1 MGTTKEKQVIS
12 QLLRDAILELC
23 SKHSVYGGS
32 VEVDGIICISGYN
45 EGQELVVKV
54 HETLPPEGN
63 TVMMTPASS
72 INNTSSDTLWSR
84 KKIKQENGGVPLNF
98 SDHSIDRVFVDY
110 NNDYA
115 PRKHPLSDNEDG
127 SETLDMSMSSRHL
140 SRSSPVYDNSKQT
153 VDEAIQKAL
162 LSNKTASLPGTFHFP
177 KRMPIKNE
185 RWSPGQPLPTV
196 PECKACVCTFE
207 TFELLSDHNEAVH
220 SVFTC
225 QCCYKTFTSRSNLE
239 RHSRLHTGHRPYVC
253 HICDKAFS
261 RKDHLSNHATKHAF
275 KCGTCSKRFVDRK
288 TLATHFTYDHN
299 VVMACV
305 CEYCNKGFSSTES
318 YEEHVKAHPQFHAAA
333 SASYSAASQPKKRLF
348 TKKLQC
354 TQCSFTTTAKI
365 QLMKHMLVHAE
376 NTRCYTCL
384 SCASM
389 FTDPL
394 EYDEHLF
401 AHCNEMN
408 IFECCICRQIA
419 STLDNLKRH
428 ELTHLATD
436 TVSYQLAN
444 PSQTEQHEDSRG
456 TGELS
461 HSSSTAAAFHAATNR
476 CAVCSLQF
484 LSYHDLCQHMCEL
497 HHYPSMHQP
506 SSSTKALS
514 MDKTS
519 LTVNSRESAASSL
532 LKMEMDGI
540 ENSSDIEIV
549 QPESPDDYPKSC
561 DAGFSSEFVITDNPT
576 PVIETS
582 AHNSCNF
589 EIKMQPLRSLLS
601 RSSAVATA
609 LATPPA
615 RPAERHR
622 RKGSPEKAVD
632 MSLQFV
638 DIQDIMD
645 DASDGFVTSPVS
657 STPKRKTA
665 EESVSGPG
673 SVPGSGVS
681 PGIGPVTGVS
691 PGIGPVTG
699 ASPAGSSSSTCSR
712 LTVDIPPGP
721 QTCSICELVSD
732 SFQDLENHCML
743 EHNRSP
749 CMFCAKTFAQK
760 ANRDRH
766 ICLHTGDKPYAC
778 PECGEKF
785 ARGDKLKNHRIR
797 THNTPYPSPAGVKK
811 ESTAGAKD
819 LTLRASPSADQ
830 DNAGGSTS
838 LSTNQDNGD
847 ATPLSVVYQWP
858 KPLNDPTV
866 NHQSGSSSIVVC
878 TGEWTMVNE
887 EQDEL
892 GTETEECRLELDAKR
907 CSPVTSETATP
918 ECHP

>member
-1 MGTTKEKQVIS
+1 MIS
-12 QLLRDAILELC
+12 QLLRDAILQLC
-23 SKHSVYGGS
+23 SKHSLYGGS

-110 NNDYA
+110 NDYA
-115 PRKHPLSDNEDG
+115 SRKRPLSDNED

-140 SRSSPVYDNSKQT
+140 SRSSPVCDGSKQT

-162 LSNKTASLPGTFHFP
+162 LSNKMASLPGTSFHFP

-196 PECKACVCTFE
+196 PECKACAYTFD

-275 KCGTCSKRFVDRK
+275 KCGTCSKRFVDKK

-333 SASYSAASQPKKRLF
+333 SASCNATAQPKKRLF

-354 TQCSFTTTAKI
+354 TRCSFTTTAKI
-365 QLMKHMLVHAE
+365 QLMKHMLVHAD

-384 SCASM
+384 SCANM

-436 TVSYQLAN
+436 AVSYQLAN
-444 PSQTEQHEDSRG
+444 PSQTEHQEDTRE
-456 TGELS
+456 TGELRDS
-461 HSSSTAAAFHAATNR
+461 ASTAAAFHAAANR

-497 HHYPSMHQP
+497 HHYPSMQQS

-519 LTVNSRESAASSL
+519 LTMNSRESAASSL
-532 LKMEMDGI
+532 LKMEMAGI

-561 DAGFSSEFVITDNPT
+561 DAGFNSEFVITDNPT

-582 AHNSCNF
+582 AHNSCNY
-589 EIKMQPLRSLLS
+589 EIKMQPLRSLLC
-601 RSSAVATA
+601 RSTAVATA
-609 LATPPA
+609 LATPPTK
-615 RPAERHR
+615 PAERHR

-638 DIQDIMD
+638 DIHDIMD
-645 DASDGFVTSPVS
+645 DASDGFVDSPVS
-657 STPKRKTA
+657 STPRRKMA
-665 EESVSGPG
+665 EECGVS
-673 SVPGSGVS
+673 PGSGVS
-681 PGIGPVTGVS
+681 P
-691 PGIGPVTG
+691 
-699 ASPAGSSSSTCSR
+699 AGSSSGSCSR

-721 QTCSICELVSD
+721 QTCSICELVSE
-732 SFQDLENHCML
+732 SFLDLENHCML

-797 THNTPYPSPAGVKK
+797 THNTPYPSTAERKK
-811 ESTAGAKD
+811 ESTAGTKD
-819 LTLRASPSADQ
+819 LTLGASPSANQ
-830 DNAGGSTS
+830 DNAGGSTSLSTNQDNAGGSTSLSTNQDNAGGNTS

-847 ATPLSVVYQWP
+847 ATPLSVEDHWP

-878 TGEWTMVNE
+878 TGEWTVVNE

-892 GTETEECRLELDAKR
+892 VTETEECGIELDAKR
-907 CSPVTSETATP
+907 CSPVTIETATP